1 MQTAPVDNDITNT
14 TVSEFT
20 KYLRSCLCFYVDLSC
35 ALQVFIGNLDPNVT
49 EEELRQI
56 FMPLGDI
63 VYVKIPAAKGCG
75 FVQFAAR

>member
-1 MQTAPVDNDITNT
+1 MVPIFV
-14 TVSEFT
+14 
-20 KYLRSCLCFYVDLSC
+20 LLSHFLKK
-35 ALQVFIGNLDPNVT
+35 LQVFVGNLDPNVA

-56 FMPLGDI
+56 FSQFGDI